1 MGCGSSQAAV
11 APDPVVP
18 TAPSAQA
25 DESGQDVNA
34 IDEDP
39 KKPAAPAD
47 QLPEC
52 RLRIFHV
59 NDVYSLDNL
68 PLLRSCIKAMSEGTN
83 VLTTL
88 GGDFVAPSLLSS
100 IDHGHGMVAVMNAT
114 PIDAVCFGNH
124 ESDIPFL
131 SLVQRVQEF
140 NGVWLNSNMP
150 SLSEESAFEGKLADH
165 HLVKLAEGRSV
176 ALIGLLC
183 GGGKDA
189 ALYRKDAF
197 NGHANKITPV
207 LEAVEDAVARTQ
219 HAYPEAD
226 CIVPMTHQNMPDDIE
241 LAKRDFFFPVI
252 LGGHDHG
259 VFNEEH
265 NGTHI
270 VKAGADAFNVA
281 VVDLLW
287 AAGTPAQSAPTVS
300 VQMIPLT
307 SVEQGFAADPELQE
321 CVKTHQRP
329 AEELKEVTLAVLP
342 SDPLL
347 TSVGARAQE
356 CTMATLICSGLRAVA
371 GTDGALINAGNIRG
385 NKVYI
390 DGRVRFA
397 DLAAECPFPSAQIV
411 VEVPGSVLSKA
422 VSQSRAPWHGAP
434 SPRPGAEPGTSS
446 TALHFDDL
454 MRADPDTEFL
464 LEVAGQPIEAEK
476 LYSIVID
483 SFLMRSDPVLKE
495 YAEAHPENVAP
506 DETGQPALP
515 MLVQYFCD
523 KIWATLCDVDGDGLV
538 QLEEVD
544 EFFDLAD
551 TDGNGEL
558 DVDEIMVAMSL
569 KLGGLDVTR
578 VLAQQC
584 VSCADADGN
593 GKVSRE
599 ELRNFMQRESAA
611 RANRTI

>member
-1 MGCGSSQAAV
+1 ML
-11 APDPVVP
+11 
-18 TAPSAQA
+18 TK
-25 DESGQDVNA
+25 A

-39 KKPAAPAD
+39 KKPAAPD

-329 AEELKEVTLAVLP
+329 AEELKP
-342 SDPLL
+342 SCP
-347 TSVGARAQE
+347 
-356 CTMATLICSGLRAVA
+356 
-371 GTDGALINAGNIRG
+371 
-385 NKVYI
+385 
-390 DGRVRFA
+390 VRFT
-397 DLAAECPFPSAQIV
+397 PFC
-411 VEVPGSVLSKA
+411 
-422 VSQSRAPWHGAP
+422 
-434 SPRPGAEPGTSS
+434 
-446 TALHFDDL
+446 
-454 MRADPDTEFL
+454 L
-464 LEVAGQPIEAEK
+464 LFPFQNAK
-476 LYSIVID
+476 R
-483 SFLMRSDPVLKE
+483 SF
-495 YAEAHPENVAP
+495 
-506 DETGQPALP
+506 
-515 MLVQYFCD
+515 F
-523 KIWATLCDVDGDGLV
+523 
-538 QLEEVD
+538 
-544 EFFDLAD
+544 
-551 TDGNGEL
+551 
-558 DVDEIMVAMSL
+558 SL
-569 KLGGLDVTR
+569 TTIK
-578 VLAQQC
+578 C
-584 VSCADADGN
+584 V
-593 GKVSRE
+593 
-599 ELRNFMQRESAA
+599 
-611 RANRTI
+611 